1 VFLHIKQV
9 GDMQLF
15 KIIKNFFK
23 FNGNFILN
31 GDEKTDKN
39 TVLKELV
46 ELGEKE
52 ISRHNFSEALK
63 LFEQAITVDP
73 NYDCSYGDK
82 ALILDKLGKFN
93 ESLEMYSK
101 ALGLNPKNSITW
113 HNKGLTFVNLKKID
127 EAINC
132 FDNALAYDENYSK
145 AWYNKGRC
153 YELLGNSEKAQFC
166 LNAAKKLDPF
176 LFTKIKLNS

>member
-1 VFLHIKQV
+1 
-9 GDMQLF
+9 MF

-23 FNGNFILN
+23 SNDNVIPY
-31 GDEKTDKN
+31 EVKKTDKN
-39 TVLKELV
+39 IILKELIK
-46 ELGEKE
+46 EGEKE
-52 ISRHNFSEALK
+52 ISRHNFIEALK
-63 LFEQAITVDP
+63 LFEQAIKIDP
-73 NYDCSYGDK
+73 NYDCAYGDK
-82 ALILDKLGKFN
+82 ALILNKMGKFN
-93 ESLEMYSK
+93 ESLDLYSK
-101 ALGLNPKNSITW
+101 ALDLNPKNSITW

-132 FDNALAYDENYSK
+132 FDNAISYDESYSK

-153 YELLGNSEKAQFC
+153 FELLGKSEKAQFC